1 MPREKL
7 ITLESEADIND
18 SVYYVGIDVDGRQQR
33 EEMDKKK
40 IERKVVKKQVPRLQ
54 RKSTYLYNDKKNRIN
69 GEGEVEKIPKE
80 RKNSKTKKVGIQQDE
95 AERGREERKMKTM
108 QGNDRQSKKKG
119 NEKKKTTDSISD
131 VSSTSSS
138 DDEFVV
144 DLLSEEELEKL
155 IEAIEEKKKLIATLK
170 TQHWPMNKKLS
181 TLRESQAFIEKY
193 EGTLGKV
200 KGRKLYACKVMVM
213 KKWVKFQ
220 RNFNNFK
227 KACIP
232 WEMKIKEIESHFGSS
247 VASYFILL
255 RWMFGINII
264 LFALSF
270 GLVIFPE
277 ALMGMPYGS
286 IPRKTVPRDELSTAM
301 NFDVLWDI
309 EGYLKY
315 SVLFYGY
322 YNNQRTIGWIKF
334 RMPLCYLLVAVVSV
348 AYSYIE
354 VIRITNFIPDRLR
367 PGLTMT
373 AIGAVDLQDVG
384 GNWATVGRR
393 SRGGRRVRRQREKR
407 KRVAE
412 KYVRVVQDMY
422 ERSRTV
428 VRCAVGQTEEFKV
441 EVGLHQGL
449 ALSPFL
455 FATVMDQLSEE
466 VSQES
471 PWTMMFS
478 DDIVICSENREEENL
493 ESMAR
498 NESQE
503 SGGDETHF
511 NYSWKIFTSWDYL
524 VGNPETADSKFA
536 SIATTFKETIIDE
549 KELKQEEN
557 IRRTLLFRILANIMI
572 FTILVGSGYLIYFVV
587 RRSEK
592 FIRAG
597 MHKFNWWERNEVNAV
612 MSLLTTFC
620 PMYFEAIALIEN
632 YHPRIALRWQLG
644 RVFALYVGN
653 LYSFVIAVIEQI
665 NISRVEEEEMKYNLT
680 MWEANMYNRSIAE
693 NSTFHVNPADVPR
706 GPCWETMVGQEFVR
720 MVISD
725 TLTVFIVLLV
735 NDFFRAVVIR
745 LLNHCWCWDLEYTFP
760 CYSFFDL
767 SGNVLGLIF
776 NQGMI
781 WMGTLFA
788 PCLPALNLIKLQSS
802 MYIQAWGVLCCNIP
816 HTRIYKASRSSN
828 FYMNILLF
836 ILFVSTLPTIFT
848 IVSMRP
854 SFDCGPFS
862 GKDHMYDVITESLV
876 LDFPRWLGNVFS
888 YISNPGLV
896 VPFLLLMVLM
906 YCLTIYYLHTTSKS
920 YKQANNDLKKKL
932 RAQCEENRMKSRVE
946 AKKSAEYLEQ
956 VKKVKQSN
964 NNASEK
970 VRDNSKRSRQS
981 YFSPPPNVSSGGRGP
996 SIKYSHK
1003 PPYTRPPA
1011 PRSHLLHGQLPGFP
1025 PY

>member
-1 MPREKL
+1 MPVEKP
-7 ITLESEADIND
+7 ITLESDADRND
-18 SVYYVGIDVDGRQQR
+18 SVFYVGIDVDGRKQR

-40 IERKVVKKQVPRLQ
+40 KERKVVKRQVQRLE

-69 GEGEVEKIPKE
+69 GEGEVEEIPKE
-80 RKNSKTKKVGIQQDE
+80 RKNSKSKKAGIQQDE
-95 AERGREERKMKTM
+95 AERGREEKKKLKTM
-108 QGNDRQSKKKG
+108 QGNDRQSKK
-119 NEKKKTTDSISD
+119 SISD
-131 VSSTSSS
+131 ASSSS

-144 DLLSEEELEKL
+144 DSLSEEELEKL

-170 TQHWPMNKKLS
+170 TQHWPMHKKLS

-200 KGRKLYACKVMVM
+200 KGRKLYTCKVMVM
-213 KKWVKFQ
+213 KKWVKFR
-220 RNFNNFK
+220 RNFNNIK

-348 AYSYIE
+348 AYSYME
-354 VIRITNFIPDRLR
+354 VIRI
-367 PGLTMT
+367 
-373 AIGAVDLQDVG
+373 
-384 GNWATVGRR
+384 
-393 SRGGRRVRRQREKR
+393 
-407 KRVAE
+407 
-412 KYVRVVQDMY
+412 
-422 ERSRTV
+422 
-428 VRCAVGQTEEFKV
+428 
-441 EVGLHQGL
+441 
-449 ALSPFL
+449 
-455 FATVMDQLSEE
+455 
-466 VSQES
+466 
-471 PWTMMFS
+471 
-478 DDIVICSENREEENL
+478 
-493 ESMAR
+493 MAR

-536 SIATTFKETIIDE
+536 SIATTFKETIIEE

-557 IRRTLLFRILANIMI
+557 IRRTLVIRILANIMV
-572 FTILVGSGYLIYFVV
+572 FSILVGSGYLIYFVV

-597 MHKFNWWERNEVNAV
+597 MKNFNWWERNEVNAV

-620 PMYFEAIALIEN
+620 PMYFEAIALMEN
-632 YHPRIALRWQLG
+632 YHPRIALRWQMG

-665 NISRVEEEEMKYNLT
+665 NISRVEEEEMKHNLT
-680 MWEANMYNRSIAE
+680 IYEANMYNRSIAE

-735 NDFFRAVVIR
+735 NDFLRAVVIR

-788 PCLPALNLIKLQSS
+788 PCLPALNLLKLQSS

-816 HTRIYKASRSSN
+816 HPNICKTSRSSN
-828 FYMNILLF
+828 FYMKILLF

-862 GKDHMYDVITESLV
+862 GKDHMYDVITESLE

-896 VPFLLLMVLM
+896 VPFLLLMVL
-906 YCLTIYYLHTTSKS
+906 TIYYLHATSKS

-932 RAQCEENRMKSRVE
+932 RAQCEENRKKSRFE

-956 VKKVKQSN
+956 VKNKVKQSN

-970 VRDNSKRSRQS
+970 RDNSKRSRQS
-981 YFSPPPNVSSGGRGP
+981 YSSPPPNVFSGGRG
-996 SIKYSHK
+996 SSLKYSHK
-1003 PPYTRPPA
+1003 PPCTRPPA

-1025 PY
+1025 PC

>member
-1 MPREKL
+1 
-7 ITLESEADIND
+7 
-18 SVYYVGIDVDGRQQR
+18 
-33 EEMDKKK
+33 
-40 IERKVVKKQVPRLQ
+40 
-54 RKSTYLYNDKKNRIN
+54 
-69 GEGEVEKIPKE
+69 
-80 RKNSKTKKVGIQQDE
+80 
-95 AERGREERKMKTM
+95 
-108 QGNDRQSKKKG
+108 
-119 NEKKKTTDSISD
+119 
-131 VSSTSSS
+131 
-138 DDEFVV
+138 
-144 DLLSEEELEKL
+144 EELEKL

-181 TLRESQAFIEKY
+181 TLRGLNDCTMNKSMSHMSHAGLLITYICFLQHRESQAFIEKY

-354 VIRITNFIPDRLR
+354 VIRI
-367 PGLTMT
+367 
-373 AIGAVDLQDVG
+373 
-384 GNWATVGRR
+384 
-393 SRGGRRVRRQREKR
+393 
-407 KRVAE
+407 
-412 KYVRVVQDMY
+412 
-422 ERSRTV
+422 
-428 VRCAVGQTEEFKV
+428 
-441 EVGLHQGL
+441 
-449 ALSPFL
+449 
-455 FATVMDQLSEE
+455 
-466 VSQES
+466 
-471 PWTMMFS
+471 
-478 DDIVICSENREEENL
+478 
-493 ESMAR
+493 MAR

-854 SFDCGPFS
+854 SFDCGPF
-862 GKDHMYDVITESLV
+862 
-876 LDFPRWLGNVFS
+876 
-888 YISNPGLV
+888 
-896 VPFLLLMVLM
+896 
-906 YCLTIYYLHTTSKS
+906 
-920 YKQANNDLKKKL
+920 
-932 RAQCEENRMKSRVE
+932 
-946 AKKSAEYLEQ
+946 
-956 VKKVKQSN
+956 
-964 NNASEK
+964 
-970 VRDNSKRSRQS
+970 
-981 YFSPPPNVSSGGRGP
+981 
-996 SIKYSHK
+996 
-1003 PPYTRPPA
+1003 
-1011 PRSHLLHGQLPGFP
+1011 
-1025 PY
+1025 